1 MQIRAAHARGKDLHE
16 DLLGPRFGI
25 RDVHDIDFA
34 GTCEADGAHQPREAR
49 RRDKP
54 FHLADIGRVARQADE
69 CDSAWT
75 GDWMLARSAS
85 ALAGPTPRCA
95 RRLSSEAEIQAHFR
109 GCRAPTDGAHP
120 ESVDAISSN
129 ASDPASPSPLRH
141 GHFL

>member
-54 FHLADIGRVARQADE
+54 FHLADIGRVARQTDE

-75 GDWMLARSAS
+75 GDWMLARSA
-85 ALAGPTPRCA
+85 APLAGPTPRCA
-95 RRLSSEAEIQAHFR
+95 RRVRSGAGMQTALK
-109 GCRAPTDGAHP
+109 GGRAPTDSAQP
-120 ESVDAISSN
+120 
-129 ASDPASPSPLRH
+129 PSGGP
-141 GHFL
+141 